1 MTKKN
6 SVDQGR
12 FLADVIVKGMEE
24 KKAKDIVLLDL
35 RQVRGSVA
43 DYFVICD
50 GESDR
55 QVQAI
60 AQSVEDFV
68 DKEIKEDPYHRE
80 GFENSEWILLDYV
93 NVVVHIFI
101 PEKREF
107 YSLEELWGD
116 GEITRY

>member
-6 SVDQGR
+6 SIDQAR

-24 KKAKDIVLLDL
+24 KKAKDIVLMDL
-35 RQVRGSVA
+35 RNVKGSVT
-43 DYFVICD
+43 DFFVICE

-60 AQSVEDFV
+60 AKSVEEFV
-68 DKEIKEDPYHRE
+68 DKELDEDPWHRE
-80 GFENSEWILLDYV
+80 GYENSEWILLDYV
-93 NVVVHIFI
+93 NVVVHVFI

-107 YSLEELWGD
+107 FGLENLWGD
-116 GEITRY
+116 AEVKRY